1 MYQDSLEEWN
11 EYVEEEVQARNDVA
25 SVAADSVN
33 RIASFLG
40 EKTILATTTNII
52 KEAIGQADS
61 WQLRQA
67 GYLFLGM
74 ISDTCSQTF
83 LKNMDEIMKMA
94 AGGLLDSHPRVRYEA
109 LTAMGLLLTE
119 LAPDAQKKYHD

>member
-1 MYQDSLEEWN
+1 MHMLAQPLYQDSLEEWN

-52 KEAIGQADS
+52 KEAV
-61 WQLRQA
+61 
-67 GYLFLGM
+67 
-74 ISDTCSQTF
+74 T
-83 LKNMDEIMKMA
+83 
-94 AGGLLDSHPRVRYEA
+94 
-109 LTAMGLLLTE
+109 
-119 LAPDAQKKYHD
+119 

>member
-1 MYQDSLEEWN
+1 MHMLAQPLYQDSLEEWN

-25 SVAADSVN
+25 SVAADAVN

-40 EKTILATTTNII
+40 EKTILASTTNII
-52 KEAIGQADS
+52 KEAISQADS

-74 ISDTCSQTF
+74 ISDTCS
-83 LKNMDEIMKMA
+83 
-94 AGGLLDSHPRVRYEA
+94 
-109 LTAMGLLLTE
+109 
-119 LAPDAQKKYHD
+119 